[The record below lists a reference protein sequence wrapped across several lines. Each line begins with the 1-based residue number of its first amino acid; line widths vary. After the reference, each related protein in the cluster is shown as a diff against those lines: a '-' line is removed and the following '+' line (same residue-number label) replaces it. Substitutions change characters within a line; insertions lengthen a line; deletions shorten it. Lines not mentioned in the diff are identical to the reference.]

1 MICGKGFFPKKFK
14 KYLNNKNVQFLG
26 YISND
31 KLHKI
36 SSNCSAFINPRLTSN
51 KDWLNNFPSKV
62 LGYLTYNS
70 PTFSTL
76 TENLHPD
83 LYELIIPY
91 KLVDDILVALLNEKL
106 ILEHVN
112 LLKSKRSLFTWEKA
126 VTKILEEVSLI

>member
-1 MICGKGFFPKKFK
+1 M
-14 KYLNNKNVQFLG
+14 
-26 YISND
+26 
-31 KLHKI
+31 
-36 SSNCSAFINPRLTSN
+36 
-51 KDWLNNFPSKV
+51 
-62 LGYLTYNS
+62 
-70 PTFSTL
+70 